1 MARFRDDQ
9 LVRYARQ
16 MVLPG
21 VGGTGQERLLGAR
34 VLVRAGGGAAA
45 RAAATYLAAAG
56 VGRLVLEGAPGAGAF
71 GWGDELRGLNP
82 DVQIELR
89 AACAGAADATAEAAG
104 AFAAILDFSA
114 TADVPAGPAAALHD
128 AFAAAEALKRILQIG
143 RPAAPDALAEA

>member
-1 MARFRDDQ
+1 MGRFRDDQ

-16 MVLPG
+16 MVLPD
-21 VGGTGQERLLGAR
+21 VGGTGQERLLAAR

-56 VGRLVLEGAPGAGAF
+56 VGRLVLDGAPGAGAF
-71 GWGDELRGLNP
+71 GWGEELRGLNP
-82 DVQIELR
+82 DVHIELR
-89 AACAGAADATAEAAG
+89 PAGAGATADADPD
-104 AFAAILDFSA
+104 AFAAVLDFTA
-114 TADVPAGPAAALHD
+114 TADVPAGPAAALHG